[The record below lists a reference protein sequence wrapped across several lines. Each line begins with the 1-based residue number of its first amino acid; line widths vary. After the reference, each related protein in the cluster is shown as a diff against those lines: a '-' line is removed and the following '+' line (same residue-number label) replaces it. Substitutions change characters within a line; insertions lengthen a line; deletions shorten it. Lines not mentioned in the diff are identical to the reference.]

1 MGVGLSEIG
10 IEMRKGVIFTIGWC
24 YRSVCNHPFLVGN
37 LCFLIFLYRSFP
49 FIFSLLVSASP
60 VLICTAI
67 LLGTVLS
74 FGEPNIPEIEIEEK
88 TTRGSAVSI
97 ETGIS
102 KDSNVLE
109 RNGSHY
115 NVGRYSDVKGD
126 GAERLGNGIR
136 NDEICGESI
145 PNVEEKSG
153 EIGLGDGEIWEDT
166 IDEPKSDND
175 WNEERLLGDGED
187 VENPY
192 SSILKA
198 DDENNEQDDV
208 DLFNS
213 EMVNV
218 DSLNSP
224 HSPWKHV
231 RDEED
236 EDDISDSGSDGG
248 ESSSPDAS
256 MDDIMPMLDELH
268 PLLDED
274 SPNHIQISRSVS
286 GIVSGQSSSRPST
299 SSRESADEI
308 ENCDDFE
315 VEEDDNEDDD
325 EDDGQA
331 DKDEGPKPTITWTE
345 EDQKNLM
352 DLGSSEIERNQRL
365 ENLILR
371 RRKNV
376 SMVPEIN
383 LIDLESSDFPP
394 HVASI
399 STSRQNPFDDSYDNN
414 IPGSAPSILLQRR
427 NPFEIPYE
435 SIEKGNPLGG
445 DGFQE
450 QLPFFKRHES
460 FNVGPSVLAPNTQ
473 DVKIRPYFVPERMIS
488 EDSGFPSFRRHLS
501 ELSDSKASS
510 IPETESIGSVEDF
523 EVRKILED
531 DHSPQEPLEDVM
543 SRTDEEEVIVEG
555 PPEEDQE
562 MITKKEL
569 SEEDVFS
576 EPQLISEMNHV
587 SEHIG
592 HGSQSSSEGE
602 ESLEFKKSYSRG
614 SSSSLM
620 SEASERTFSEIDE
633 KKDGTT
639 FVESS
644 KEPVYD
650 TSPHAESNQ
659 SLAHVLVKRT
669 VSFAE
674 RDSENREIRKGITS
688 DAVSCVGSSK
698 VEVRVDDNKNVSR
711 SDDGVKRLMSDM
723 GENVVSP
730 NSEGDYQEAYERLTS
745 TPSGGGSTSHF
756 YDIAMHGPNFEHLEE
771 VPVPNTP
778 VESNEKMRTLQNLN
792 IPEIYELDH
801 ETSSSI
807 GSSFSPDFISM
818 PSSASSHDDVHT
830 IHEEADEIKEIDKKY
845 IVDSVGETS
854 TMHESG
860 KHEEDT
866 KYESEIDEMESQN
879 STVKETYE
887 EVSKKDESTSTSQVH
902 TDRTSGMPELETSKN
917 SLDGVLEKDLKLN
930 SDDGSVE
937 VEAEKIHS
945 SSGEESSVNKPYHE
959 VKAPEDLEFTFTASV
974 KWKGN
979 KSESTSS
986 SSSSS
991 SSDSDGE

>member
-1 MGVGLSEIG
+1 MGIEEMGIGLSEIG
-10 IEMRKGVIFTIGWC
+10 IEMKKCVIFTVRWC
-24 YRSVCNHPFLVGN
+24 YRSVYSHPFLVGN

-67 LLGTVLS
+67 LLLTILS
-74 FGEPNIPEIEIEEK
+74 LGEPNIPEIGIEEK
-88 TTRGSAVSI
+88 TRSGSDVSVK
-97 ETGIS
+97 TGIS
-102 KDSNVLE
+102 KDSNVVE
-109 RNGSHY
+109 QNESHY
-115 NVGRYSDVKGD
+115 NVGMYSDVKGD

-136 NDEICGESI
+136 NGEICGESI
-145 PNVEEKSG
+145 PNVEEKLG
-153 EIGLGDGEIWEDT
+153 EIELGYGEIWEDR

-175 WNEERLLGDGED
+175 WNGDRLLGDGED

-192 SSILKA
+192 SSILNA
-198 DDENNEQDDV
+198 DHENNEQDDV
-208 DLFNS
+208 DSFNS

-224 HSPWKHV
+224 HSPWKHL
-231 RDEED
+231 RNEED
-236 EDDISDSGSDGG
+236 EDDILDYGSDGG
-248 ESSSPDAS
+248 ESSSSDAS
-256 MDDIMPMLDELH
+256 MADVMPMLDELH

-274 SPNHIQISRSVS
+274 SSNHIQVSCSVS
-286 GIVSGQSSSRPST
+286 GIVSGRCSSQPSA

-331 DKDEGPKPTITWTE
+331 DKDQRPKPTITWTK

-365 ENLILR
+365 ENLILG
-371 RRKNV
+371 RRKNM

-399 STSRQNPFDDSYDNN
+399 STSRQNPFDDMYDNN

-435 SIEKGNPLGG
+435 SIQEKGNPLGD

-460 FNVGPSVLAPNTQ
+460 FNVGPSVFATNTQ
-473 DVKIRPYFVPERMIS
+473 NVKMRPYFVPERMIS
-488 EDSGFPSFRRHLS
+488 EESVFSPFHRHSS
-501 ELSDSKASS
+501 ELSDSKVSS
-510 IPETESIGSVEDF
+510 IPEAESIGSVEDF
-523 EVRKILED
+523 EGRKIIED
-531 DHSPQEPLEDVM
+531 DHSPQELLEDMM
-543 SRTDEEEVIVEG
+543 SRTDEEVIVEG
-555 PPEEDQE
+555 SPEEDPE

-569 SEEDVFS
+569 SEEDVIN
-576 EPQLISEMNHV
+576 EPQQISEMNHV

-592 HGSQSSSEGE
+592 HGSQSSSEDE

-620 SEASERTFSEIDE
+620 SEASERTFTEIDE

-650 TSPHAESNQ
+650 TSPHADSSQ
-659 SLAHVLVKRT
+659 SLPHVLVERT
-669 VSFAE
+669 VSFSE
-674 RDSENREIRKGITS
+674 RDSEYREIRKGITS
-688 DAVSCVGSSK
+688 EAVSCVGSSK

-711 SDDGVKRLMSDM
+711 SDDRVNRLMSDV

-730 NSEGDYQEAYERLTS
+730 NSDCEYQEAYEKLTS

-756 YDIAMHGPNFEHLEE
+756 YDIAMHEPNFEHLEE

-818 PSSASSHDDVHT
+818 PSSASSHADVHT
-830 IHEEADEIKEIDKKY
+830 IHEEADEIKEIDVKY
-845 IVDSVGETS
+845 IVESVGETS
-854 TMHESG
+854 SMHETD
-860 KHEEDT
+860 KQEEDK
-866 KYESEIDEMESQN
+866 KYVSEINEMESQY
-879 STVKETYE
+879 STVKETCE

-902 TDRTSGMPELETSKN
+902 MDTTSGMPELETSKK
-917 SLDGVLEKDLKLN
+917 SLDGLLEKDLEPN

-937 VEAEKIHS
+937 VEAEKIHL
-945 SSGEESSVNKPYHE
+945 SSGEESGVNKPYHE

-974 KWKGN
+974 K
-979 KSESTSS
+979 
-986 SSSSS
+986 
-991 SSDSDGE
+991 